1 VKNINES
8 TQNRKSKP
16 RFSNPLLSVNL
27 SRDFKYLWLGQGG
40 QGFAMWSEMIAR
52 NWLTYQLTGSA
63 QAIGIVNLFRA
74 IPFVTV
80 GMFGGVIADR
90 FPKRKTLMFIQFWT
104 LSIYIMMLLLISKD
118 LIQLWH
124 VYGTAFCLG
133 LGMAI
138 NQPLRTSFIPQMIDE
153 KYMLNAMSLN
163 SMAMGV
169 TRLIGPAV
177 IGYIIAVSN
186 NNVAPAY
193 IVSTISYLFVIAT
206 TLMINNKG
214 NPLEEHKNS
223 AFNDF
228 TDGIKYMVHK
238 NRAILWLVILGL
250 GPLAFGFSYISLL
263 PVYVDVKLGLGADA
277 FGGIQSI
284 SSIGALIS
292 TSLLASSGNI
302 RIKGKLLLL
311 TTMVYGIGVMIM
323 GFTNMIF
330 VAFIIAIFI
339 GGSQSVFR
347 TCVTSTIV
355 SISEKKYRGRM
366 ISMTMLD
373 MGVASLA
380 SILAGSITDLISI
393 SYGMFFCGF
402 MCVLIGLVTFTI
414 HRKLIKI

>member
-214 NPLEEHKNS
+214 NPLEKHKNS

-402 MCVLIGLVTFTI
+402 MCVLIGAITFTV

>member
-402 MCVLIGLVTFTI
+402 MCVLIGAITFTV

>member
-1 VKNINES
+1 MKNINES

-402 MCVLIGLVTFTI
+402 MCVLIGAITFTV

>member
-1 VKNINES
+1 MKNINES

-214 NPLEEHKNS
+214 NPLEKHKNS

-402 MCVLIGLVTFTI
+402 MCVLIGAITFTV

>member
-1 VKNINES
+1 MKNINES

-104 LSIYIMMLLLISKD
+104 LSIYIVMLLLISKD

-124 VYGTAFCLG
+124 VYATAFCLG

-193 IVSTISYLFVIAT
+193 LVSTISYLFVIAT

-373 MGVASLA
+373 MGIASLA

-393 SYGMFFCGF
+393 SYGMFFCGL
-402 MCVLIGLVTFTI
+402 MCVLIGAITFTV